1 MTLAEMREAWL
12 RWMHRR
18 DLEADLA
25 TVQDLTL
32 ARITQRLMYPAPEAG
47 WDIDELVEA
56 MPTVWHHGGLMSLHE
71 LAQDDEG
78 LSRESQLFDQAVTDW
93 HFRNSIDTGDGRPA
107 NPWTEARRAGPL
119 GLFPRSGRW
128 V

>member
-1 MTLAEMREAWL
+1 MTLSDLRAAWL
-12 RWMHRR
+12 RWMHRK
-18 DLEADLA
+18 DLEADLD
-25 TVQDLTL
+25 TVQELTL

-56 MPTVWHHGGLMSLHE
+56 MPTVWHHGGLCSLHE

-78 LSRESQLFDQAVTDW
+78 LGREAQLFESAITDW
-93 HFRNSIDTGDGRPA
+93 HFRNSIDQGPARPN
-107 NPWTEARRAGPL
+107 NPWTEARRANDGRL
-119 GLFPRSGRW
+119 LPRRGGW

>member
-1 MTLAEMREAWL
+1 MTLDDMRAAWL
-12 RWMHRR
+12 RWMHRV
-18 DLEADLA
+18 DLSADLD
-25 TVQDLTL
+25 TVQELTF

-56 MPTVWHHGGLMSLHE
+56 MPTVWHHGGLMSLHQ

-78 LSRESQLFDQAVTDW
+78 LAREGQLFDQAVTDW
-93 HFRNSIDTGDGRPA
+93 HFRNSIDTGDSRPA
-107 NPWTEARRAGPL
+107 NPWTEARRAAAPR
-119 GLFPRSGRW
+119 LFPRRGGW